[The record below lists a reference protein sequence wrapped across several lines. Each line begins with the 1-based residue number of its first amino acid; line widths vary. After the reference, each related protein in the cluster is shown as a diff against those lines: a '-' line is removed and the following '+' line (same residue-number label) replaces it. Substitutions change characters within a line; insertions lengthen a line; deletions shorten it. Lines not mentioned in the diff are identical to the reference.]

1 MSWYFQYQ
9 RAEDIIA
16 EHQRIA
22 EKIRLERL
30 MAEQNGTFAQSP
42 GRSPVRRLIGGTMLA
57 LGGATTRVGQA
68 VTRVGEALD
77 DAEASPTI

>member
-30 MAEQNGTFAQSP
+30 MAEQNGTFESS

-77 DAEASPTI
+77 DAEASPTT